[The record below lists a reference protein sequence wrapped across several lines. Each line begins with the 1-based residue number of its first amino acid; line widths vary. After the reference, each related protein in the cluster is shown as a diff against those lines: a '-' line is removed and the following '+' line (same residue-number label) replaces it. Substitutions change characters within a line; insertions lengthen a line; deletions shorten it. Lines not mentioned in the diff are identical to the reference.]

1 MCGKV
6 IKRQKFKR
14 KYNQNEKKKQNTFN
28 NKNFEKKTRKI
39 FFYEKLKKLKRK

>member
-14 KYNQNEKKKQNTFN
+14 KYNKNEKKKKQNTFN
-28 NKNFEKKTRKI
+28 NKNFEKKNS
-39 FFYEKLKKLKRK
+39 